1 MEVLKRYQLLHE
13 KEYLKVSSPLHLLEI
28 IKDVINKDLKSWIE
42 DEGAYKYIND
52 LAQKKENRNAEDFIQ
67 KTIKYP
73 IENALL
79 KRGFRSSDLRIKR
92 EEQLLDDK
100 RTDFTVSYGFI
111 GQILIE
117 LKLDSNPEAKASRR
131 AGKDYIKTLNH
142 YIKGT
147 NSDFGIFLIFNV
159 DSEQP
164 KFEKQMSGLIQ
175 QYSMEITINVMGI
188 NCNFSF
194 NRVI

>member
-1 MEVLKRYQLLHE
+1 MEIVK
-13 KEYLKVSSPLHLLEI
+13 EI
-28 IKDVINKDLKSWIE
+28 IEKDLKSWIE
-42 DEGAYKYIND
+42 NDGAYKYINE
-52 LAQKKENRNAEDFIQ
+52 LAQKEKNRNAEDFIQ

-79 KRGFRSSDLRIKR
+79 KRGFRPSDLRIKR

-100 RTDFTVSYGFI
+100 RVDFTVSYGLV

-117 LKLDSNPEAKASRR
+117 LKLDNNTDAKVTRKEGREYS
-131 AGKDYIKTLNH
+131 KTLH
-142 YIKGT
+142 QYIKGT

-164 KFEKQMSGLIQ
+164 KFEKQMQDLIQ
-175 QYSMEITINVMGI
+175 HYSSEKLISVMGI
-188 NCNFSF
+188 NCK
-194 NRVI
+194 V